1 MFKALPPVLLALS
14 LSACVPPQAQNGG
27 ARNTE
32 ETTVPVGGPAQVG
45 QCAPGYVRPDLAV
58 LERDLAAAR
67 ERWTAAG
74 VRDYSHDFAQ
84 VSAPLRFPTVRVS
97 VRGGMA
103 QAVSL
108 APGETGEPSPQAR
121 ATVEDR
127 FANIA
132 QALEAQREQP
142 CPAVEVEYDGRD
154 GHPTRFYSGT
164 RQANVADGWGEW
176 RITNFTRP

>member
-1 MFKALPPVLLALS
+1 MFKALPPVLLALG
-14 LSACVPPQAQNGG
+14 LSACAPSQSQNSA
-27 ARNTE
+27 ARTTE

-45 QCAPGYVRPDLAV
+45 PCAPGYVRPDFAV

-67 ERWTAAG
+67 ARWTAAG

-103 QAVSL
+103 QAVRL
-108 APGETGEPSPQAR
+108 APGETGEPGAQAR

-132 QALEAQREQP
+132 QALEGQREQP

-154 GHPTRFYSGT
+154 GHPTRFSSAT
-164 RQANVADGWGEW
+164 RQANVADGEGEW

>member
-1 MFKALPPVLLALS
+1 MFRALLPAPLLLALT
-14 LSACVPPQAQNGG
+14 LTACVPPQNANVGGG
-27 ARNTE
+27 ASE
-32 ETTVPVGGPAQVG
+32 PAAETAVPLATGCP
-45 QCAPGYVRPDLAV
+45 PGYTRPDFAA

-67 ERWTAAG
+67 SRWTGAG

-84 VSAPLRFPTVRVS
+84 VSAPVRFPTVRVS

-103 QAVSL
+103 QAVRL
-108 APGETGEPSPQAR
+108 APGETGEPGPQAR

-132 QALEAQREQP
+132 QALTYQRDQP
-142 CPAVEVEYDGRD
+142 CPAVEAEYDPRD
-154 GHPTRFYSGT
+154 GHPTRFLSAT
-164 RQANVADGWGEW
+164 RQANVADGEGEW